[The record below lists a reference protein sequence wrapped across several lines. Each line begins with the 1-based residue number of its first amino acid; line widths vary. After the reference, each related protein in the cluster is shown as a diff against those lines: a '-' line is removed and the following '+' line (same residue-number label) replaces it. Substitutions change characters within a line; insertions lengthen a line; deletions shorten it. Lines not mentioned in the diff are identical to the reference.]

1 MNEERDS
8 QLSAMFDG
16 ELPQAECE
24 LLARRLTRDVNLK
37 TQWSRYALIGA
48 ALRGEPIQSAGSAG
62 GKPRVLSVADRV
74 AQSVGAAAPQPA
86 DADSQD
92 PAAPMRARLERW
104 AQPVVGIG
112 VAAGVAALSIFWL
125 QARVTDDA
133 AALVAQAG
141 TNASAGEVVLGGV
154 DLPEMRDNLSLV
166 AAGAAGSA
174 GAMPR
179 VVSNGEPVRYTVP
192 AAGRTAG
199 PVLAAGQ
206 FANYV
211 VAHSEYAAPL
221 NRRNVLSALV
231 ASDSVLPL
239 TPAPS
244 KSVPL
249 KSVTTPAVQPDGD
262 KR

>member
-1 MNEERDS
+1 MKEERDS

-24 LLARRLTRDVNLK
+24 LLARRLTRDVNLQ
-37 TQWSRYALIGA
+37 TQWTRYALIGA
-48 ALRGEPIQSAGSAG
+48 ALRGEPIQSAGSAS
-62 GKPRVLSVADRV
+62 GKPRILSVADRV
-74 AQSVGAAAPQPA
+74 AQSVGAVALQAA
-86 DADSQD
+86 DADRQD

-125 QARVTDDA
+125 QGRVTDNT
-133 AALVAQAG
+133 AALAAQIAAG
-141 TNASAGEVVLGGV
+141 AGSGEIVLGGM

-166 AAGAAGSA
+166 AAGGARALPRVAGS
-174 GAMPR
+174 
-179 VVSNGEPVRYTVP
+179 GEPERYTVP
-192 AAGRTAG
+192 APGRNPDPG
-199 PVLAAGQ
+199 LAAGQ

-231 ASDSVLPL
+231 ASESDPPIA
-239 TPAPS
+239 PAQ
-244 KSVPL
+244 VP
-249 KSVTTPAVQPDGD
+249 AAQPGGAP
-262 KR
+262 R

>member
-74 AQSVGAAAPQPA
+74 AQSVGAAALQPA

-125 QARVTDDA
+125 QARVTDNE
-133 AALVAQAG
+133 AALVAQTG
-141 TNASAGEVVLGGV
+141 TIANAGEVVLGGV
-154 DLPEMRDNLSLV
+154 DLPDMRDNLSLV

-174 GAMPR
+174 GAMPG

-192 AAGRTAG
+192 AADRNAG
-199 PVLAAGQ
+199 PNLAAGQ
-206 FANYV
+206 FANYM

-221 NRRNVLSALV
+221 NRRNVLSALI
-231 ASDSVLPL
+231 ASESVLPL
-239 TPAPS
+239 TPAPL
-244 KSVPL
+244 KSVPA
-249 KSVTTPAVQPDGD
+249 PAVQPA
-262 KR
+262 REQR

>member
-48 ALRGEPIQSAGSAG
+48 AVRGEPIQSAGSAG

-125 QARVTDDA
+125 QARVTDNG

-141 TNASAGEVVLGGV
+141 TNANAGEVVLGGV

-192 AAGRTAG
+192 AAGRNAG
-199 PVLAAGQ
+199 PGLAAGQ

-231 ASDSVLPL
+231 SSESVLPL
-239 TPAPS
+239 TPAP
-244 KSVPL
+244 L
-249 KSVTTPAVQPDGD
+249 KPVKTPAGQQPDGD
-262 KR
+262 QR

>member
-48 ALRGEPIQSAGSAG
+48 AMRGEPIQSAGSAG

-74 AQSVGAAAPQPA
+74 AQSVGAAAPQAA
-86 DADSQD
+86 DVDSQD
-92 PAAPMRARLERW
+92 LAAPMRARLERW

-125 QARVTDDA
+125 QARVTDNA
-133 AALVAQAG
+133 PALVAQAG
-141 TNASAGEVVLGGV
+141 ANANAGEVVLGGV

-166 AAGAAGSA
+166 AAGAR
-174 GAMPR
+174 AMPR
-179 VVSNGEPVRYTVP
+179 IVSNGEPERYTVP
-192 AAGRTAG
+192 AAGRSAG
-199 PVLAAGQ
+199 PGLAAGQ

-231 ASDSVLPL
+231 ASEAVLPL
-239 TPAPS
+239 TPAPTTS
-244 KSVPL
+244 APLQSVNA
-249 KSVTTPAVQPDGD
+249 PAAQPDGD

>member
-48 ALRGEPIQSAGSAG
+48 AVRGEPIQSAGSAG
-62 GKPRVLSVADRV
+62 GRPRVLSVADRV

-86 DADSQD
+86 DGDSQD

-125 QARVTDDA
+125 QARVTDNGA
-133 AALVAQAG
+133 VPVALAG
-141 TNASAGEVVLGGV
+141 TNGSAGEVVLGGV

-179 VVSNGEPVRYTVP
+179 VISNGEPVRYTVP
-192 AAGRTAG
+192 AAGRNAG
-199 PVLAAGQ
+199 PSLAAGQ

-231 ASDSVLPL
+231 ASESVLPL

-244 KSVPL
+244 KSVKAPDVQ
-249 KSVTTPAVQPDGD
+249 SVGEQ
-262 KR
+262 R

>member
-125 QARVTDDA
+125 QARVTDNGA
-133 AALVAQAG
+133 APVAQAG
-141 TNASAGEVVLGGV
+141 TNANAGEIVLGGV
-154 DLPEMRDNLSLV
+154 DLPEMRDNLSIV

-174 GAMPR
+174 GALPR
-179 VVSNGEPVRYTVP
+179 VVSNSEPVRYTVP
-192 AAGRTAG
+192 AAGRNAG
-199 PVLAAGQ
+199 PSVAAGQ

-231 ASDSVLPL
+231 ASESVLPL
-239 TPAPS
+239 SP
-244 KSVPL
+244 VPL
-249 KSVTTPAVQPDGD
+249 KSVQAPTVQPEQEQ
-262 KR
+262 R

>member
-125 QARVTDDA
+125 QARVTDNG

-141 TNASAGEVVLGGV
+141 TNANAGEVVLGGV

-166 AAGAAGSA
+166 AAGSA

-179 VVSNGEPVRYTVP
+179 VVGNGEPVRYTVP
-192 AAGRTAG
+192 AAGRNAG
-199 PVLAAGQ
+199 PSLAAGQ

-231 ASDSVLPL
+231 ASESAVLPL
-239 TPAPS
+239 TPAPL

-249 KSVTTPAVQPDGD
+249 KSVKAPAVQPE
-262 KR
+262 REQR

>member
-1 MNEERDS
+1 
-8 QLSAMFDG
+8 
-16 ELPQAECE
+16 
-24 LLARRLTRDVNLK
+24 
-37 TQWSRYALIGA
+37 
-48 ALRGEPIQSAGSAG
+48 
-62 GKPRVLSVADRV
+62 
-74 AQSVGAAAPQPA
+74 
-86 DADSQD
+86 
-92 PAAPMRARLERW
+92 
-104 AQPVVGIG
+104 
-112 VAAGVAALSIFWL
+112 LSIFWL
-125 QARVTDDA
+125 QARVIDNG

-199 PVLAAGQ
+199 PGLAAGQ

-231 ASDSVLPL
+231 ASESVLPL

-244 KSVPL
+244 KSAPS
-249 KSVTTPAVQPDGD
+249 KSVKTPAVQPDGD